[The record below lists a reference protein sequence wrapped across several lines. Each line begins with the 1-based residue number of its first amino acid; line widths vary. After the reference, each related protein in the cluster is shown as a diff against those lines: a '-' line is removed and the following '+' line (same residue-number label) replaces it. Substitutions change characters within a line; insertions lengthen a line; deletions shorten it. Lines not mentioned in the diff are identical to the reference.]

1 MAKFINMALLEKYY
15 PVGGCRLEDCIL
27 VTKDGYENMTTAP
40 KGYEMMDI
48 INSKSSHEPKA

>member
-1 MAKFINMALLEKYY
+1 MGRCPYLAQYVNQPLLEDYY

-40 KGYEMMDI
+40 KGKEMMRI
-48 INSKSSHEPKA
+48 INEEA